1 MGTFVPLCGL
11 KIWLLTNLMSMK
23 GRVTGGCVHKLD
35 TSLMS
40 KCLYLWDI
48 DVFPYIWASCSTYR
62 ETYTHTHTH
71 TQRHA
76 VISPR
81 MHLDIVSPAFV
92 SRMKRWCFPSSLW
105 MLLWSC
111 LWCRTNLTPDV
122 PVIPSDMGVDFSSI
136 LEAFWAFQCFH
147 YIDQRGHDLWFPA
160 HVFGAENNIY
170 EMWMWV
176 WPNNI
181 LDS

>member
-1 MGTFVPLCGL
+1 MFISL
-11 KIWLLTNLMSMK
+11 
-23 GRVTGGCVHKLD
+23 RYRCVSIYLGKLF
-35 TSLMS
+35 
-40 KCLYLWDI
+40 YLQRNI
-48 DVFPYIWASCSTYR
+48 
-62 ETYTHTHTH
+62 HTH
-71 TQRHA
+71 RHA

-92 SRMKRWCFPSSLW
+92 SRMKRWCLPSSLS

-181 LDS
+181 LDSWCFMIWNMLNLRFYVSNICLRYLHH